1 MNHLAFVFDSGM
13 LLDSPSEQTEEERLQ
28 QALFVELLHLA
39 PEGAE
44 LFITNDSW
52 DELPTLLGNRMRVVR
67 ENNYE
72 DWIVALTPE
81 SRTFLVQQALHNDIH
96 LTFVHFVIHA
106 NQRDLFTSYDRMA
119 SIEIDPHFPDYERL
133 VKVYTSILMF

>member
-1 MNHLAFVFDSGM
+1 M
-13 LLDSPSEQTEEERLQ
+13 LSDSPSEQTEEERLQ
-28 QALFVELLHLA
+28 RALFVELLHLA

-52 DELPTLLGNRMRVVR
+52 DELPALLGNRMRRVR
-67 ENNYE
+67 KNNYE

-81 SRTFLVQQALHNDIH
+81 SRTFLVQQALHDDIQ

-119 SIEIDPHFPDYERL
+119 SIELDPHFPEYERL
-133 VKVYTSILMF
+133 VKAYASILVF

>member
-1 MNHLAFVFDSGM
+1 MLPDS
-13 LLDSPSEQTEEERLQ
+13 STEQTEEERLQ
-28 QALFVELLHLA
+28 QALFVELVYLA

-52 DELPTLLGNRMRVVR
+52 DELPVLLGNRMRVVR

-81 SRTFLVQQALHNDIH
+81 TRTFLGQQALHNDIH

-106 NQRDLFTSYDRMA
+106 NQRDLFTSYDRMV
-119 SIEIDPHFPDYERL
+119 SIELDPHFPYYKRL
-133 VKVYTSILMF
+133 VKSYASILMF

>member
-1 MNHLAFVFDSGM
+1 M
-13 LLDSPSEQTEEERLQ
+13 LPDSPSEPTEEERLQ

-81 SRTFLVQQALHNDIH
+81 SRTFLGQQALHHDIY

-106 NQRDLFTSYDRMA
+106 TQRDLFTSYDRMA
-119 SIEIDPHFPDYERL
+119 SIERDPHFPDYERL
-133 VKVYTSILMF
+133 VKVYASILMF

>member
-1 MNHLAFVFDSGM
+1 M
-13 LLDSPSEQTEEERLQ
+13 LSDSPSEQFEEEHLQ

-52 DELPTLLGNRMRVVR
+52 AELPALLGSRLRMVR

-81 SRTFLVQQALHNDIH
+81 CRTFLGQQALHQDLH
-96 LTFVHFVIHA
+96 LTFVHFVIRA
-106 NQRDLFTSYDRMA
+106 NQRDLFTSYDRMV
-119 SIEIDPHFPDYERL
+119 SIELDPHFPDYERL
-133 VKVYTSILMF
+133 AKTYASILMS

>member
-1 MNHLAFVFDSGM
+1 M
-13 LLDSPSEQTEEERLQ
+13 LPNSPSEQTEEERLQ
-28 QALFVELLHLA
+28 QALFVELMHLA

-52 DELPTLLGNRMRVVR
+52 DELPALLRNRMRVVR

-81 SRTFLVQQALHNDIH
+81 SRKFLVQQALHNDIY

-106 NQRDLFTSYDRMA
+106 NQRYLFTSLR
-119 SIEIDPHFPDYERL
+119 PHGVDTTRPSLSRLRKAGESLRFYPDVL
-133 VKVYTSILMF
+133 SSNKSLSGK

>member
-1 MNHLAFVFDSGM
+1 M
-13 LLDSPSEQTEEERLQ
+13 LPNSPFEQFEQERLQ

-52 DELPTLLGNRMRVVR
+52 DELPALLGSRMRMVR
-67 ENNYE
+67 DNNYE
-72 DWIVALTPE
+72 DWIVALTSE
-81 SRTFLVQQALHNDIH
+81 CRTFLGQQAMHQDIH

-119 SIEIDPHFPDYERL
+119 SIELDPHFPDYERL
-133 VKVYTSILMF
+133 VKVYASILMF

>member
-1 MNHLAFVFDSGM
+1 M
-13 LLDSPSEQTEEERLQ
+13 LPNSPSEQFEEEHLQ

-52 DELPTLLGNRMRVVR
+52 DKLPALLGSRMRIVR

-81 SRTFLVQQALHNDIH
+81 CRIFLGQQALHQNIH

-106 NQRDLFTSYDRMA
+106 NQRDLFTSYDRMV
-119 SIEIDPHFPDYERL
+119 SIELDPHFPAYERL
-133 VKVYTSILMF
+133 AKSYASILMV